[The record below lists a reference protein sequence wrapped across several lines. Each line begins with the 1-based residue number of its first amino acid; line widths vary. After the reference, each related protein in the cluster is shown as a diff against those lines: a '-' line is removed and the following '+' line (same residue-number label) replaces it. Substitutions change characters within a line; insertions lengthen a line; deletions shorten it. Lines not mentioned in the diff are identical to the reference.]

1 MWLKMAVNGTV
12 SGGNGGGGG
21 VGNAGA
27 GDVGTGGASR
37 GGADHENQNDG
48 VGGSDVGVTVAL
60 KPIFERQS
68 IHGHPISALS

>member
-1 MWLKMAVNGTV
+1 MRVRVMWVRV
-12 SGGNGGGGG
+12 
-21 VGNAGA
+21 VQ
-27 GDVGTGGASR
+27 V